1 MVLNATPHHECIFRE
16 TCTPG
21 LNMTNGRL
29 SSSGFTLVELL
40 VVVAIIS
47 ILAAIAIPQ
56 FTAYRVHSIDTQMK
70 SDLKNAA
77 VAMESYYAE
86 YKTYP
91 TAVGDITAV
100 GFRQTDG
107 VTLEITLIL
116 PSTYTLTASKANGSK
131 ASFIYDSVTGEI
143 N

>member
-1 MVLNATPHHECIFRE
+1 
-16 TCTPG
+16 
-21 LNMTNGRL
+21 MTNGRL

-107 VTLEITLIL
+107 VTLEITLIS